1 MRRHTRT
8 AHLLTFGTPLDESR
22 VLFSSW
28 RESSAFFHGLPR
40 VLWEGA
46 FGIRIRFPTLQE
58 RARVL
63 WRPFALLPSRALGAA
78 RAGRSPRTMRCAVTP
93 TIPTCPRG
101 GRGVEGAM
109 GGGREEGGEE
119 ARARERRGGEACF
132 APAPGGREG
141 KGSLRSLP
149 FPPLPFPGASRLP
162 GQGFP
167 SRPSSP
173 ALQRPSFPS
182 GRACALLERALRT
195 LERVLCSLSLHIT
208 AHHFVCL
215 QRACLCAPCCL
226 CERALSVSFDLR
238 KEGWKQVRIIRLI
251 LLRRDVSR
259 QISRFSEIAESLPI

>member
-167 SRPSSP
+167 VPSLLARPPTAVIPLRTGVRTSRTCTPN
-173 ALQRPSFPS
+173 ART
-182 GRACALLERALRT
+182 RALLT
-195 LERVLCSLSLHIT
+195 LT
-208 AHHFVCL
+208 AHHCSPLCLLAKSLLVC
-215 QRACLCAPCCL
+215 
-226 CERALSVSFDLR
+226 SV
-238 KEGWKQVRIIRLI
+238 
-251 LLRRDVSR
+251 LLV
-259 QISRFSEIAESLPI
+259 